1 MMTCC
6 SASADPGRLPM
17 AVRVLPQHRFGA
29 FADVPRLAA
38 PQDGGEELELAIQPE
53 HAPRH
58 RLGMLHDAYVRVALL
73 TGAALLVEAVLARTI
88 LDVRLNFFAQ
98 FAPLWVLLAF
108 RASGRRGRRGE
119 ISASVCVVVLT
130 VGVLLVYGF

>member
-1 MMTCC
+1 M
-6 SASADPGRLPM
+6 
-17 AVRVLPQHRFGA
+17 
-29 FADVPRLAA
+29 
-38 PQDGGEELELAIQPE
+38 AIQPE

-58 RLGMLHDAYVRVALL
+58 RLAGMLHDAYVRVALL
-73 TGAALLVEAVLARTI
+73 TGAALLVEAVVAKTV

-108 RASGRRGRRGE
+108 RASGQRGRRSE
-119 ISASVCVVVLT
+119 IAASVCVVVVT